1 MTKEALCDLFHAPPI
16 INFLDRFGCIDGIFR
31 EKNPVDRIRN
41 RTDLFSFPLPGL
53 SKAPVKKCLF
63 PVFLSLSE
71 EREASAPDQAPGL

>member
-1 MTKEALCDLFHAPPI
+1 MTKEALCDIFHAPPI

-41 RTDLFSFPLPGL
+41 RTDLSPFFTGAFKSSG
-53 SKAPVKKCLF
+53 KKCLF

>member
-41 RTDLFSFPLPGL
+41 RTDLFSFLYRGFQKL
-53 SKAPVKKCLF
+53 
-63 PVFLSLSE
+63 
-71 EREASAPDQAPGL
+71 R